1 MSSYVNHHHHHRHH
15 QHRVRF
21 CTRTW
26 LSTVSQL
33 HYYDTGF
40 QMNIFANMDLL
51 AIWAVI
57 FGPLDSK
64 CINYSRT
71 NESFP
76 LKSSAHDSSRNR
88 KHKSLTKRL
97 EQKKEKKKKTYTCN
111 RNTARL
117 TRVAKAPWIWQ
128 INNNAC
134 HAQGPCS
141 EGGDVLRG
149 GRGWGWG
156 GTCWG
161 LNEASRGISSG
172 TSYSVLTN
180 RL

>member
-33 HYYDTGF
+33 HCYDTGF

-97 EQKKEKKKKTYTCN
+97 EHNCKKKKRKRKRTLVIATLLDW
-111 RNTARL
+111 REWPKLREFDKLITMPVMR
-117 TRVAKAPWIWQ
+117 KD
-128 INNNAC
+128 
-134 HAQGPCS
+134 HAVR
-141 EGGDVLRG
+141 EGMCCGE
-149 GRGWGWG
+149 GWG
-156 GTCWG
+156 GRA
-161 LNEASRGISSG
+161 ED
-172 TSYSVLTN
+172 
-180 RL
+180 